1 MGIGIL
7 IKPVKGKV
15 EQPMTEL
22 MSISVSYGSRWRHD
36 TSVPYQGGG
45 LLYISDR

>member
-7 IKPVKGKV
+7 IKPVKNKR

-22 MSISVSYGSRWRHD
+22 ESISVSYGSRWRHD
-36 TSVPYQGGG
+36 TSVLCQDGG